1 VKRYLVSALAPT
13 AEKHHLGS
21 LVSLHRQERPLIRFR
36 ARWLWLILGGLFVGL
51 LWVLWDRQYS
61 RYHQYSL
68 YPDGAYFAFIA
79 TLHILGLVLS
89 GPIAARLLPPDGPDR
104 WVALYE
110 HGLID
115 ITRPF
120 SDPSGGM
127 PEHDLVI
134 RPVRFEQIRRVDQS
148 RESVGMVPAGMAR
161 TVTAT
166 SAAARIVAERDGKPL
181 VLEYHGYRHQDRF
194 VDAVRARRA
203 GGPSP
208 RYEAAALRHAGA
220 VFGNLAVMQ
229 GGLSVIDGA
238 GLGPG
243 EQPSLRWA
251 EVVRVHESDDGT
263 LSIYRRGRP
272 GERPGEPDTSMRW
285 YSGIVPE
292 TSEAAA
298 LITRMR
304 NKALS

>member
-1 VKRYLVSALAPT
+1 MKRYLSSALAPT
-13 AEKHHLGS
+13 AEKHRLGA
-21 LVSLHRQERPLIRFR
+21 LISLHRQERPLIRFR
-36 ARWLWLILGGLFVGL
+36 ARWLWLILGGLFIGL

-79 TLHILGLVLS
+79 TLHVMGLVFS

-115 ITRPF
+115 VTRPF
-120 SDPSGGM
+120 SDAAGRM
-127 PEHDLVI
+127 PEHDLII
-134 RPVRFEQIRRVDQS
+134 RPVRFEQIRRVDQH
-148 RESVGMVPAGMAR
+148 RESVGMVPTGMAR

-166 SAAARIVAERDGKPL
+166 SAGARIVAERDGKPL

-194 VDAVRARRA
+194 VDAVRTRRA

-208 RYEAAALRHAGA
+208 RSEAALRRSGA

-229 GGLSVIDGA
+229 GGLRVVDGV
-238 GLGPG
+238 GLGPA
-243 EQPSLRWA
+243 EPPTLRWD

-263 LSIYRRGRP
+263 LSIYRQGRP